1 MASFFE
7 DFQEKKK
14 KNRKTTMGSTMK
26 TVTQRAKETA
36 EKKKPA
42 AKPTTGK
49 NKTTTTQT
57 STRASALV
65 DRRTDSKGRLYTPV
79 DYLRLDAKNGNTASK
94 KIQQARKNTTPE
106 SRTQTRERVK
116 QEAAENRRR
125 KQELRKI
132 RISNYDKRNLN
143 STGQQLV
150 REAKSAYDAAKAA
163 GERTGMAE
171 AHAKAERTRKQYG
184 YSGGAAGDEY
194 ISPELSRED
203 RVGLNEDGIRQVKK
217 ARMDY
222 EAARQAGDKEGM
234 KAAIRRETEIRRNL
248 RRAARVPG
256 QRTDAYGREIW
267 SGDRNREMERMAA
280 GVKAAGTG
288 IAGSVLSLLET
299 AAKSTDNYVLEQN
312 RDYIEKTA
320 NELDSWKAKLKLAQ
334 QGQGDPSWGSIK
346 QLEQRVRIAENL
358 DKLRRSGS
366 TVDPNALGQ
375 RLMRQSQE
383 YTREA
388 TRGLEGPDRFL
399 TETAISIGQ
408 NLPGMAAAAIPVVGP
423 AVGAAMLG
431 TQAAGAKAFEL
442 NERGIAPDEALQ
454 RGLISGGIEL
464 ATERIPL
471 GSLAKLLGG
480 KSGANAAK
488 NILKQM
494 GIEASEESASYVAN
508 YVADKIA
515 KDPKAEWSW
524 QELMENAAAG
534 AVSGGVFGTAGSMIG
549 ELRQKATGTNVQN
562 QVEDVERT
570 VGTGVN
576 RKTLEE
582 IDQVSRL
589 LGVQTRFADQVAG
602 GLANAELR
610 GNTITI
616 ERNNPNPV
624 RFLYGHEITHRMQA
638 VSPEGYAKFR
648 DIIAREEGVQTQVEE
663 VLREAGEMGLQYS
676 RDQALD
682 EVAAD
687 YAGALIENE
696 RLLQKFIQENRDN
709 KTLLQ
714 RMAEAFR
721 ELLDKLRG
729 RDTTK
734 IENAVEALELAMKET
749 VKGSRLL
756 TGREAAVKARQ
767 TAQEKRFLANR
778 RDDLMGQVI
787 RDYQEGNLEAAARA
801 EVDRAGVEA
810 LVDGYL
816 GGKQNPKM
824 AEFTRRMQAYEEME
838 ARYSFKRAGDTVA
851 QQAQQIKKGDAATFK
866 TGGTED
872 GRLPGDAE
880 SPLSTETASNRPAQ
894 DARDMAANS
903 VQTGDA
909 ATFKTGAT
917 AEAARLPGDA
927 ESPSAT
933 SLPGTDGER
942 NGESPTEGQRSYEG
956 RELASEKEVYGY
968 DFLTALPDMKA
979 TMLPEV
985 DAVRRDDGRVDTGK
999 AVAEG
1004 MKNARNAGSERDGKV
1019 FVRNSYTGRQLQ
1031 ITTKSIRHGLNGSMN
1046 RLLTNARLGA
1056 VIGDVV
1062 KNAVPINAL
1071 HNKAKDV
1078 TGTYAM
1084 AGYATDSKGREFVA
1098 IITVEQYDG
1107 NVTGIE
1113 VYDVT
1118 HAVSG
1123 RQKNASPAD
1132 TESQGFYPSTA
1143 GTISIQN
1150 FLDVVNTTHQS
1161 ILSDD
1166 VLSRLGETRNPDGF
1180 YSGQVKY
1187 SNKEL
1192 SSYERAYE
1200 TVYGKPL
1207 EPPKTVKESVEQA
1220 YVGIIDRLQRV
1231 EVQKPKERKVP
1242 PLPTA
1247 DNKPLVKL
1255 SEINEE
1261 TISADDMAYMDE
1273 LIDAAEEESA
1283 PAEAKQDKR
1292 NDRLIEEAER
1302 LIPGGEREKSTLG
1315 EQIKDATGF
1324 AYRKLVDSGEEIRKA
1339 GKQSGDKYL
1348 YSYYNQAKAST
1359 AIAQN
1364 MIAMHQ
1370 SDVNGKEVGES
1381 LVSIFGPIKKKGT
1394 EYFKEFESY
1403 LLHRHNIDRMGT
1415 KEDLQMLMQ
1424 AKRYLKEFD
1433 RNNPEIASM
1442 SRADLEHAARNG
1454 GELAKERLDMLEE
1467 KARWESIVKPVFGYQ
1482 VTAEISQGRVKK
1494 LEGMHPE
1501 FKELAERVYGYSR
1514 NMMQYRVDSGLIDQR
1529 TADYL
1534 QRRYPHYVPTF
1545 RRQDGVNTAKQEKG
1559 VRVGKTIKRAK
1570 GSDAP
1575 LMDIDK
1581 AMAQQT
1587 MNTVREG
1594 SKNRFG
1600 QRLLSDK
1607 ISQDYVINVQSVAA
1621 QEQKMDLE
1629 EAFRNEQTTK
1639 DNTFT
1644 VYQDGRAYEITMTP
1658 EMFEGIKGLTPTGEN
1673 DKRAMKA
1680 VITANNIYKKA
1691 ITSWNPVFTLKNWLK
1706 DFQDA
1711 LLYTSDLKGFAKNYF
1726 GPALKQ
1732 IVKNGDE
1739 WKLYQALGGTSAS
1752 VYNSDKG
1759 VEMPKDSRWAKLV
1772 GKISAVNL
1780 AVEQWPRLAEFM
1792 ATVQKG
1798 NRTQEELMEAMYNA
1812 ADITTNFGRS
1822 GQATR
1827 WLNATFVPFL
1837 NPSIQGFDKLVRTVR
1852 DNPRAVGPWVGL
1864 IGKAAALGI
1873 APAIINAALFGGE
1886 DDYEELNQRDL
1897 DGNFMVPMRI
1907 FREEWDGMW
1916 LKVPRGRALAAI
1928 GAAANVGINLAK
1940 GKEVDAGE
1948 FIDTVWTNVGIIN
1961 PLSGHILKSWSDAAL
1976 FDEDNPGKTWYGS
1989 DIETMAMQNK
1999 RPGERYN
2006 EKTDRLSKAIGGTLG
2021 LSPAKINYLLDSY
2034 TGVFGDLALPLLTPT
2049 NPVGKNP
2056 LAKSFVVDSTTSNR
2070 LSGGFYDL
2078 GDELKYAE
2086 QDGSAEATIAYD
2098 YWNKVSQELSNVNE
2112 EIRKMEND
2120 LSLDSKD
2127 KRKKYRDLKAKA
2139 NEIIRAG
2146 MRNVGAF
2153 QEAAAQYAGEINEDT
2168 EQDIFLKVTREVLG
2182 AQTAL
2187 EYAGKETYEKA
2198 RSVVEEGGSYDSYYD
2213 YLQMERTL
2221 GKVLDANSKLN
2232 KLNERGITGDTL
2244 TEAQTIADQLNGE
2257 NQELMDKSLTGSNGW
2272 KPTEGD
2278 RKLSILESMNLP
2290 EEEAFAIWK
2299 MKILDDDGR
2308 WNLKVMEEA
2317 GLPAIEYYRY
2327 KMAVKHLNG
2336 KEDPNDPG
2344 TTLRNSK
2351 QNQRLPVINSL
2362 NLTTKQKDLLWFD
2375 NDWSESALYWKAP
2388 WH

>member
-1 MASFFE
+1 
-7 DFQEKKK
+7 
-14 KNRKTTMGSTMK
+14 
-26 TVTQRAKETA
+26 
-36 EKKKPA
+36 
-42 AKPTTGK
+42 
-49 NKTTTTQT
+49 
-57 STRASALV
+57 
-65 DRRTDSKGRLYTPV
+65 
-79 DYLRLDAKNGNTASK
+79 
-94 KIQQARKNTTPE
+94 
-106 SRTQTRERVK
+106 
-116 QEAAENRRR
+116 
-125 KQELRKI
+125 
-132 RISNYDKRNLN
+132 
-143 STGQQLV
+143 
-150 REAKSAYDAAKAA
+150 
-163 GERTGMAE
+163 
-171 AHAKAERTRKQYG
+171 
-184 YSGGAAGDEY
+184 
-194 ISPELSRED
+194 
-203 RVGLNEDGIRQVKK
+203 
-217 ARMDY
+217 
-222 EAARQAGDKEGM
+222 
-234 KAAIRRETEIRRNL
+234 
-248 RRAARVPG
+248 
-256 QRTDAYGREIW
+256 
-267 SGDRNREMERMAA
+267 MAA

-288 IAGSVLSLLET
+288 IAGSVLSLFET

-320 NELDSWKAKLKLAQ
+320 DELDLWKDRLKLAQ

-346 QLEQRVRIAENL
+346 HLEQRVRIAENL

-388 TRGLEGPDRFL
+388 TRGMEGPDRFL

-423 AVGAAMLG
+423 AVGAALMG
-431 TQAAGAKAFEL
+431 AQAAGAKAFEL
-442 NERGIAPDEALQ
+442 NERGISPDEAFQ
-454 RGLISGGIEL
+454 RGLVSGGIEL
-464 ATERIPL
+464 VTEKIPL
-471 GSLAKLLGG
+471 GSLAKILGG
-480 KSGANAAK
+480 KSGTNAAK

-508 YVADKIA
+508 YLADKIA

-549 ELRQKATGTNVQN
+549 ELRQKSTGTNVQN
-562 QVEDVERT
+562 QVQDVERT

-696 RLLQKFIQENRDN
+696 RLLQKFIQENRGN

-756 TGREAAVKARQ
+756 TGREAAVKARR

-787 RDYQEGNLEAAARA
+787 RDYQEGNLEVAARE

-816 GGKQNPKM
+816 SGKQNPKL

-851 QQAQQIKKGDAATFK
+851 QQAQQMEDQGEDRETIWKETGAIRDTRGNWVEEVDDSGAKFYPLGDAKRQGNPDWVRLKALENKMLAGTITQEELEEARGLAQATRGMPNGTTLGDYLDHPELFQAAPGIENTPFRMADIGTKGERTGRGITLNQNLPADQRLSTALHETQHELQGLEGRPGGSGVEYWRAKGTEDAKELYRRTAGEIEARETQRRMNMTAQERRENMPDLGWDQAVFADDSPSEQMSAEEKGAIHNELLEKVQATAQTLGEPLAELTGEEFTKGEKNLVQQVGEYFDQLGGQVERQGFGTVRLSRRGIKDSMGHGLGRKKAAAFAAVQEVIQNGVQIDYQKDWKGRGYDTYVFAGGVTIAGEPNVMGVVVIRRNEDNRFYLHEVTAIKKGDAATFK

-880 SPLSTETASNRPAQ
+880 SPSKTSIPGTEGESNGKLST
-894 DARDMAANS
+894 
-903 VQTGDA
+903 
-909 ATFKTGAT
+909 
-917 AEAARLPGDA
+917 
-927 ESPSAT
+927 
-933 SLPGTDGER
+933 
-942 NGESPTEGQRSYEG
+942 
-956 RELASEKEVYGY
+956 
-968 DFLTALPDMKA
+968 
-979 TMLPEV
+979 
-985 DAVRRDDGRVDTGK
+985 
-999 AVAEG
+999 
-1004 MKNARNAGSERDGKV
+1004 
-1019 FVRNSYTGRQLQ
+1019 
-1031 ITTKSIRHGLNGSMN
+1031 
-1046 RLLTNARLGA
+1046 
-1056 VIGDVV
+1056 
-1062 KNAVPINAL
+1062 
-1071 HNKAKDV
+1071 
-1078 TGTYAM
+1078 
-1084 AGYATDSKGREFVA
+1084 KG
-1098 IITVEQYDG
+1098 
-1107 NVTGIE
+1107 
-1113 VYDVT
+1113 
-1118 HAVSG
+1118 
-1123 RQKNASPAD
+1123 
-1132 TESQGFYPSTA
+1132 
-1143 GTISIQN
+1143 
-1150 FLDVVNTTHQS
+1150 
-1161 ILSDD
+1161 
-1166 VLSRLGETRNPDGF
+1166 
-1180 YSGQVKY
+1180 
-1187 SNKEL
+1187 L

-1247 DNKPLVKL
+1247 DNKPLVKP

-1302 LIPGGEREKSTLG
+1302 LIPGGEGEKSTLG

-1621 QEQKMDLE
+1621 QKQKMDLE

-1772 GKISAVNL
+1772 GKISAINL

-1792 ATVQKG
+1792 ATAQKG

-1822 GQATR
+1822 GQATK

-1837 NPSIQGFDKLVRTVR
+1837 NPSIQGMDKVMRTIR
-1852 DNPRAVGPWVGL
+1852 DNPQSFGAWFSL
-1864 IGKAAALGI
+1864 AAKAAVLGI
-1873 APAIINAALFGGE
+1873 APAILNYAIFGDEE
-1886 DDYEELNQRDL
+1886 DYDNLNQRDL
-1897 DGNFMVPMRI
+1897 DTNFMFSLGKFNVDL
-1907 FREEWDGMW
+1907 DGMW
-1916 LKVPRGRALAAI
+1916 IKIPRGRALSAI
-1928 GAAANVGINLAK
+1928 QAVGNAGINLAR
-1940 GKEVDAGE
+1940 GKKVDPGE
-1948 FIDTVWTNVGIIN
+1948 LIDTVWTNIGVIN
-1961 PLSGHILKSWSDAAL
+1961 PLNGNIMKAWEDTAL
-1976 FDEDNPGKTWYGS
+1976 GDPDNPGKTWYGG
-1989 DIETMAMQNK
+1989 DIESQSMQNK
-1999 RPGERYN
+1999 APHERYD
-2006 EKTDRLSKAIGGTLG
+2006 ERTDEFSKWAANTALG
-2021 LSPAKINYLLDSY
+2021 KKLEWSPAKLNYLIDSY
-2034 TGVFGDLALPLLTPT
+2034 TGVIGDIVLPWMTPKDASGVGPQAL
-2049 NPVGKNP
+2049 KP
-2056 LAKSFVVDSTTSNR
+2056 LARPFVTDSVTSNR
-2070 LSGGFYDL
+2070 ISRDFYDM
-2078 GDELKYAE
+2078 GDELKYAD
-2086 QDGSAEATIAYD
+2086 QSGSGVDKIAAM
-2098 YWNKVSQELSNVNE
+2098 YWNKMSEKLSELNRQ
-2112 EIRKMEND
+2112 IRIAEND
-2120 LSLDSKD
+2120 HGLDYKE
-2127 KRKKYRDLKAKA
+2127 KRQHYRDLKKQANDLMLETMSNMAKFRTEAEKYAENLADWNVKNAFLKTTRDMFGAEKALEFDGKDVYKKAKEA
-2139 NEIIRAG
+2139 NEAGVSYDTYLDFKNLMKRYDAIRDT
-2146 MRNVGAF
+2146 RNKLDDLD
-2153 QEAAAQYAGEINEDT
+2153 EAGETGDLRGLYQAKLDKLT
-2168 EQDIFLKVTREVLG
+2168 AAEQDLISSYT
-2182 AQTAL
+2182 
-2187 EYAGKETYEKA
+2187 GK
-2198 RSVVEEGGSYDSYYD
+2198 G
-2213 YLQMERTL
+2213 
-2221 GKVLDANSKLN
+2221 
-2232 KLNERGITGDTL
+2232 
-2244 TEAQTIADQLNGE
+2244 
-2257 NQELMDKSLTGSNGW
+2257 NGW
-2272 KPTEGD
+2272 KPSGKDE
-2278 RKLSILESMNLP
+2278 KLSIIESMELP
-2290 EEEAFAIWK
+2290 EEEAFALWK
-2299 MKILDDDGR
+2299 TAVADEYDLED
-2308 WNLKVMEEA
+2308 LEELESK
-2317 GLPAIEYYRY
+2317 GLPAMEYYRY
-2327 KMAVKHLNG
+2327 RQAVKFLNG
-2336 KEDPNDPG
+2336 YEDPQKPG
-2344 TTLRNSK
+2344 RTKSYSK
-2351 QNQRLPVINSL
+2351 QDQRLPVINSL

-2375 NDWSESALYWKAP
+2375 NGWSESALYWKAP

>member
-7 DFQEKKK
+7 DLQEKQKK
-14 KNRKTTMGSTMK
+14 KRKTTTLLSAVK
-26 TVTQRAKETA
+26 TATQKAQKTA
-36 EKKKPA
+36 EQKKTA

-49 NKTTTTQT
+49 SNTTTTKT
-57 STRASALV
+57 SNRASALV
-65 DRRTDSKGRLYTPV
+65 DRHTDSKGRLYSPL
-79 DYLRLDAKNGNTASK
+79 DYMLQDAKNGNTVKTKVATARASGLAK
-94 KIQQARKNTTPE
+94 GDQKAWQESKRQQQ
-106 SRTQTRERVK
+106 TQRIKAK
-116 QEAAENRRR
+116 QEQD
-125 KQELRKI
+125 KQKLSR
-132 RISNYDKRNLN
+132 YDSTKLN
-143 STGQQLV
+143 KTGKQLV
-150 REAKSAYDAAKAA
+150 REAKVAWNVANDM
-163 GERTGMAE
+163 GDEEGMAR
-171 AHAKAERTRKQYG
+171 AHQKAESARAYSG
-184 YSGGAAGDEY
+184 YSGGSDGSQY
-194 ISPELSRED
+194 IRPETGWED
-203 RVGLNEDGIRQVKK
+203 KVAMNQMSSSIQRQLNK

-222 EAARQAGDKEGM
+222 ETAKQGGDKEGM
-234 KAAIRRETEIRRNL
+234 KAAIRRETEIRRSL
-248 RRAARVPG
+248 RQAGALQS
-256 QRTDAYGREIW
+256 QRTDANGRSMW
-267 SGDRNREMERMAA
+267 SGSKEDAQREAEQMAA
-280 GVKAAGTG
+280 GFKAAGTG
-288 IAGSVLSLLET
+288 MAGSVLSLIET
-299 AAKSTDNYVLEQN
+299 AAKSTDNYVLDQN

-320 NELDSWKAKLKLAQ
+320 NDLNLWKARLELAQ
-334 QGQGDPSWGSIK
+334 QGQGDPAWGTIE
-346 QLEQRVRIAENL
+346 QLEQRVRIAENM
-358 DKLRRSGS
+358 DKLRSASRA
-366 TVDPNALGQ
+366 VDPNAAGQ
-375 RLMRQSQE
+375 QLMRKSQE
-383 YTREA
+383 YTEEA
-388 TRGLEGPDRFL
+388 TRGMTWLERFL
-399 TETAISIGQ
+399 TEAGISIGQ

-423 AVGAAMLG
+423 AVGATLMGA
-431 TQAAGAKAFEL
+431 QAAGAKAFEL

-454 RGLISGGIEL
+454 RGLIYGGIEL

-508 YVADKIA
+508 YMADKIA
-515 KDPKAEWSW
+515 KDPEAEWSW
-524 QELMENAAAG
+524 QELLENAAAG

-549 ELRQKATGTNVQN
+549 ELRQNATGTNVQN
-562 QVEDVERT
+562 RVEDVERT
-570 VGTGVN
+570 VGIGVN
-576 RKTLEE
+576 RKTMEE

-638 VSPEGYAKFR
+638 VSPEGYAQFR
-648 DIIAREEGVQTQVEE
+648 DIIAREEGVKTQVEE
-663 VLREAGEMGLQYS
+663 VLREAGEMGLPYS
-676 RDQALD
+676 RDQAMD

-696 RLLQKFIQENRDN
+696 RLLQKFIRENQEN

-714 RMAEAFR
+714 RMSEAFR

-756 TGREAAVKARQ
+756 TGREAAVKARR
-767 TAQEKRFLANR
+767 TAQEERFLSNR

-801 EVDRAGVEA
+801 EVDRAGVET

-816 GGKQNPKM
+816 SGKQNPRL
-824 AEFTRRMQAYEEME
+824 AEFNRRMQAYEDGA

-851 QQAQQIKKGDAATFK
+851 RQARQMEEQ
-866 TGGTED
+866 GGNAPSQKRTE
-872 GRLPGDAE
+872 PAPE
-880 SPLSTETASNRPAQ
+880 RPAQ
-894 DARDMAANS
+894 DARDTAADS

-917 AEAARLPGDA
+917 AEAVRLPGDA
-927 ESPSAT
+927 ESPPAA
-933 SLPGTDGER
+933 SLSGTE
-942 NGESPTEGQRSYEG
+942 GESNVKSPAAGQRSYEG
-956 RELASEKEVYGY
+956 RELASEKEIYGY
-968 DFLTALPDMKA
+968 DFLTALPDMK
-979 TMLPEV
+979 TTILPEV
-985 DAVRRDDGRVDTGK
+985 DAVRGVDGRVDTGK
-999 AVAEG
+999 TVAEG
-1004 MKNARNAGSERDGKV
+1004 MKNARSAGTERDGKV

-1031 ITTKSIRHGLNGSMN
+1031 VTAKSIRHGLNGSMN

-1071 HNKAKDV
+1071 YNKAKGV

-1118 HAVSG
+1118 HAASG

-1132 TESQGFYPSTA
+1132 TVSQGFYPSTA

-1166 VLSRLGETRNPDGF
+1166 VLSRLGETRNPGGF
-1180 YSGQVKY
+1180 YTGQVKF
-1187 SNKEL
+1187 SNKKL

-1207 EPPKTVKESVEQA
+1207 EPPKTVKESAEQA
-1220 YVGIIDRLQRV
+1220 YVGIIDRLQRM
-1231 EVQKPKERKVP
+1231 EVPKPKERKVP
-1242 PLPTA
+1242 PLPSA
-1247 DNKPLVKL
+1247 ENKPLVKP
-1255 SEINEE
+1255 SEIHEE
-1261 TISADDMAYMDE
+1261 TVSAEDLAYMDE
-1273 LIDAAEEESA
+1273 LMDAAEEGSA
-1283 PAEAKQDKR
+1283 SGSEKQDKK

-1302 LIPGGEREKSTLG
+1302 LIQGGVEEKATL
-1315 EQIKDATGF
+1315 KDQVKDVTGF

-1364 MIAMHQ
+1364 MISMRQ

-1394 EYFKEFESY
+1394 EYFKDFESY
-1403 LLHRHNIDRMGT
+1403 LLHRHNVDRMGT
-1415 KEDLQMLMQ
+1415 KEDLQMLTQ

-1433 RNNPEIASM
+1433 RDNPEIASM
-1442 SRADLEHAARNG
+1442 SRDELEHAARNG

-1482 VTAEISQGRVKK
+1482 VTAEISQGRAKE
-1494 LEGMHPE
+1494 LEGLHPE

-1514 NMMQYRVDSGLIDQR
+1514 NLMQYRVDSGLIDQR

-1559 VRVGKTIKRAK
+1559 VRVGKTVKRAK

-1621 QEQKMDLE
+1621 QKQKLDLE
-1629 EAFRNEQTTK
+1629 EAFRNEQTAK

-1644 VYQDGRAYEITMTP
+1644 VYQDGKAYEITLTP
-1658 EMFEGIKGLTPTGEN
+1658 EMFEGVKGLTPTGEN

-1680 VITANNIYKKA
+1680 VIAANNIYKKT
-1691 ITSWNPVFTLKNWLK
+1691 ITSWNPIFTLKNWLK

-1711 LLYTSDLKGFAKNYF
+1711 LLYTTDIKGFAKNYF

-1732 IVKNGDE
+1732 IATNGDE
-1739 WKLYQALGGTSAS
+1739 WKIYQALGGAAAS
-1752 VYNSDKG
+1752 VYNSEKG
-1759 VEMPKDSRWAKLV
+1759 VELPKDSKLAKLV
-1772 GKISAVNL
+1772 GKISAINL

-1792 ATVQKG
+1792 ATAQKG

-1822 GQATR
+1822 GQATK

-1837 NPSIQGFDKLVRTVR
+1837 NPSIQGFDKLVRTFK
-1852 DNPRAVGPWVGL
+1852 DNDRTVKAWV
-1864 IGKAAALGI
+1864 ALGAKCAVFGV

-1897 DGNFMVPMRI
+1897 DGNFMIPMRI
-1907 FREEWDGMW
+1907 FSEEWDGMW
-1916 LKVPRGRALAAI
+1916 LKVPRGRALAAM
-1928 GAAANVGINLAK
+1928 GAVANAGINLAK

-1948 FIDTVWTNVGIIN
+1948 LIDTVWTNVGVIN

-1989 DIETMAMQNK
+1989 DIETTAMQNK
-1999 RPGERYN
+1999 KPGERYN
-2006 EKTDRLSKAIGGTLG
+2006 ERTDKVSKAIGGALG

-2070 LSGGFYDL
+2070 LSGEFYDL

-2098 YWNKVSQELSNVNE
+2098 YWNKVSQELSDVNE
-2112 EIRKMEND
+2112 DIRKMEND

-2146 MRNVGAF
+2146 MKNVGAF
-2153 QEAAAQYAGEINEDT
+2153 QKAAAQYAGEINEDT

-2187 EYAGKETYEKA
+2187 EYEGKDTYEKA
-2198 RSVVEEGGSYDSYYD
+2198 QSVVEEGGSYDSYYD

-2244 TEAQTIADQLNGE
+2244 TEAQTIAEQLTGE
-2257 NQELMDKSLTGSNGW
+2257 NQDLMEKSLTGSNGW

-2317 GLPAIEYYRY
+2317 GLPEIEYYRY

-2344 TTLRNSK
+2344 TTLKNSK
-2351 QNQRLPVINSL
+2351 KNQRLPVINSL

-2375 NDWSESALYWKAP
+2375 NDWKKSTLWQAP

>member
-36 EKKKPA
+36 EKKKAA

-49 NKTTTTQT
+49 TSNTTTKS

-65 DRRTDSKGRLYTPV
+65 DRHTDRKGRLYTPV
-79 DYLRLDAKNGNTASK
+79 DYMRLDAKNGNTGTK
-94 KIQQARKNTTPE
+94 KIQQARASTTPE
-106 SRTQTRERVK
+106 SRAQTRERVK
-116 QEAAENRRR
+116 QEAEESRRR
-125 KQELRKI
+125 QQELRKI
-132 RISNYDKRNLN
+132 RISNHDKRNLN

-163 GERTGMAE
+163 GDRAGMAE
-171 AHAKAERTRKQYG
+171 AHDKAELTRKQYG
-184 YSGGAAGDEY
+184 YSGGVAGDEY

-203 RVGLNEDGIRQVKK
+203 RVGLNEAGIQQVKK

-222 EAARQAGDKEGM
+222 EAAKRGGDKEGM
-234 KAAIRRETEIRRNL
+234 KAAIRREVEIRRNL
-248 RRAARVPG
+248 RRAASVQG
-256 QRTDAYGREIW
+256 QRADAYGRSMW
-267 SGDRNREMERMAA
+267 SGSKEDAQRETERMAA
-280 GVKAAGTG
+280 GFKAAGTG
-288 IAGSVLSLLET
+288 IAGSVLSLFET

-320 NELDSWKAKLKLAQ
+320 NDLDLWKARLKLAQ

-346 QLEQRVRIAENL
+346 HLEQRVRIAENL

-366 TVDPNALGQ
+366 TVDPNAMGQ

-388 TRGLEGPDRFL
+388 TRGMEGPDRFL

-423 AVGAAMLG
+423 AVGAALMG
-431 TQAAGAKAFEL
+431 AQAAGAKAFEL
-442 NERGIAPDEALQ
+442 NERGISPDEAFQ
-454 RGLISGGIEL
+454 RGLVSGGIEL
-464 ATERIPL
+464 VTEKIPL
-471 GSLAKLLGG
+471 SNLAKIMGG

-494 GIEASEESASYVAN
+494 RVEASEESASYVAN

-515 KDPKAEWSW
+515 KDPKAAWSW

-534 AVSGGVFGTAGSMIG
+534 AVSGGVFGTAGSLVGSVRKSGSGGGGM
-549 ELRQKATGTNVQN
+549 
-562 QVEDVERT
+562 VEDRST
-570 VGTGVN
+570 TGI
-576 RKTLEE
+576 KQKDLEE

-589 LGVQTRFADQVAG
+589 LGVKTRFADQVAG

-648 DIIAREEGVQTQVEE
+648 DIIAREEGVQNQVEE

-676 RDQALD
+676 REQALD

-696 RLLQKFIQENRDN
+696 RLLQKFIQENREN
-709 KTLLQ
+709 KTILQ

-756 TGREAAVKARQ
+756 TGREAAVKARR
-767 TAQEKRFLANR
+767 TAQEKRFLSNR

-787 RDYQEGNLEAAARA
+787 RDYQKGNLEAAARA

-816 GGKQNPKM
+816 SGKQDPKL
-824 AEFTRRMQAYEEME
+824 AEFTRRMQAYEDME

-851 QQAQQIKKGDAATFK
+851 RQARQMEDQGADRETIWKETGAIRDTRGNWVEEVDDSGAKFYPLGDAKRHGMPEGTNLGDYLEHPELFRASPGIENTPFRMADIGTKGERTGRGITLNQNLPEDQRLSTALHETQHELQGREGRPGGSGVEYWRAKGAEDAKELYRRTAGEIEARETQRRMNMTAQERRENMPDLGWEQAVFADDSPSAQMSAEEKGAIHNELLEKVEATAQTLGEPLAELTGEEFTKGEKNLVQQVGEYFDQLGGQVERQGFGTVRLSRRGVKDSMAHGLGRKKAAAFAAVPEVIQNGVQIDYQKDWKGRGYDTYVFAGGVTIAGEPNVMGVVVIRRNEDNRFYLHEVTAIKKGDAATFK

-880 SPLSTETASNRPAQ
+880 SPS
-894 DARDMAANS
+894 
-903 VQTGDA
+903 
-909 ATFKTGAT
+909 KT
-917 AEAARLPGDA
+917 
-927 ESPSAT
+927 SI
-933 SLPGTDGER
+933 PGTE
-942 NGESPTEGQRSYEG
+942 GESN
-956 RELASEKEVYGY
+956 
-968 DFLTALPDMKA
+968 
-979 TMLPEV
+979 
-985 DAVRRDDGRVDTGK
+985 GK
-999 AVAEG
+999 L
-1004 MKNARNAGSERDGKV
+1004 S
-1019 FVRNSYTGRQLQ
+1019 
-1031 ITTKSIRHGLNGSMN
+1031 
-1046 RLLTNARLGA
+1046 
-1056 VIGDVV
+1056 
-1062 KNAVPINAL
+1062 
-1071 HNKAKDV
+1071 AK
-1078 TGTYAM
+1078 G
-1084 AGYATDSKGREFVA
+1084 
-1098 IITVEQYDG
+1098 
-1107 NVTGIE
+1107 
-1113 VYDVT
+1113 
-1118 HAVSG
+1118 
-1123 RQKNASPAD
+1123 
-1132 TESQGFYPSTA
+1132 
-1143 GTISIQN
+1143 
-1150 FLDVVNTTHQS
+1150 
-1161 ILSDD
+1161 
-1166 VLSRLGETRNPDGF
+1166 
-1180 YSGQVKY
+1180 
-1187 SNKEL
+1187 L

-1247 DNKPLVKL
+1247 DNKPLVKP
-1255 SEINEE
+1255 SEIHEE
-1261 TISADDMAYMDE
+1261 TISAEDMAYMDE

-1283 PAEAKQDKR
+1283 PAKAKQDKR

-1302 LIPGGEREKSTLG
+1302 LIPGGEGEKSTLG

-1364 MIAMHQ
+1364 MIAMRQ

-1433 RNNPEIASM
+1433 RNNPVIASM
-1442 SRADLEHAARNG
+1442 SRTDLEHAARNG

-1514 NMMQYRVDSGLIDQR
+1514 NLMQYRVDSGLIDQR

-1559 VRVGKTIKRAK
+1559 VRVGKTVKRAK

-1621 QEQKMDLE
+1621 QKQKMDLE

-1680 VITANNIYKKA
+1680 VIAANNIYKKA
-1691 ITSWNPVFTLKNWLK
+1691 ITSWNPVFTLKNW
-1706 DFQDA
+1706 A
-1711 LLYTSDLKGFAKNYF
+1711 VYIGPKGIYKKLFWP
-1726 GPALKQ
+1726 GP
-1732 IVKNGDE
+1732 
-1739 WKLYQALGGTSAS
+1739 
-1752 VYNSDKG
+1752 
-1759 VEMPKDSRWAKLV
+1759 
-1772 GKISAVNL
+1772 
-1780 AVEQWPRLAEFM
+1780 
-1792 ATVQKG
+1792 
-1798 NRTQEELMEAMYNA
+1798 
-1812 ADITTNFGRS
+1812 
-1822 GQATR
+1822 
-1827 WLNATFVPFL
+1827 
-1837 NPSIQGFDKLVRTVR
+1837 
-1852 DNPRAVGPWVGL
+1852 
-1864 IGKAAALGI
+1864 
-1873 APAIINAALFGGE
+1873 
-1886 DDYEELNQRDL
+1886 
-1897 DGNFMVPMRI
+1897 
-1907 FREEWDGMW
+1907 
-1916 LKVPRGRALAAI
+1916 
-1928 GAAANVGINLAK
+1928 
-1940 GKEVDAGE
+1940 
-1948 FIDTVWTNVGIIN
+1948 
-1961 PLSGHILKSWSDAAL
+1961 
-1976 FDEDNPGKTWYGS
+1976 
-1989 DIETMAMQNK
+1989 
-1999 RPGERYN
+1999 
-2006 EKTDRLSKAIGGTLG
+2006 
-2021 LSPAKINYLLDSY
+2021 
-2034 TGVFGDLALPLLTPT
+2034 
-2049 NPVGKNP
+2049 
-2056 LAKSFVVDSTTSNR
+2056 
-2070 LSGGFYDL
+2070 
-2078 GDELKYAE
+2078 
-2086 QDGSAEATIAYD
+2086 
-2098 YWNKVSQELSNVNE
+2098 
-2112 EIRKMEND
+2112 
-2120 LSLDSKD
+2120 
-2127 KRKKYRDLKAKA
+2127 
-2139 NEIIRAG
+2139 
-2146 MRNVGAF
+2146 
-2153 QEAAAQYAGEINEDT
+2153 
-2168 EQDIFLKVTREVLG
+2168 
-2182 AQTAL
+2182 
-2187 EYAGKETYEKA
+2187 
-2198 RSVVEEGGSYDSYYD
+2198 
-2213 YLQMERTL
+2213 
-2221 GKVLDANSKLN
+2221 
-2232 KLNERGITGDTL
+2232 
-2244 TEAQTIADQLNGE
+2244 
-2257 NQELMDKSLTGSNGW
+2257 
-2272 KPTEGD
+2272 
-2278 RKLSILESMNLP
+2278 
-2290 EEEAFAIWK
+2290 
-2299 MKILDDDGR
+2299 
-2308 WNLKVMEEA
+2308 
-2317 GLPAIEYYRY
+2317 
-2327 KMAVKHLNG
+2327 
-2336 KEDPNDPG
+2336 
-2344 TTLRNSK
+2344 
-2351 QNQRLPVINSL
+2351 
-2362 NLTTKQKDLLWFD
+2362 
-2375 NDWSESALYWKAP
+2375 
-2388 WH
+2388 